1 MFRLIVDWLLQWISD
16 VARPSERLYF
26 CHSSSSQFV
35 ISANSFVYGFMSD
48 TAEIKGKSHQ
58 FDNEI
63 ARLLTIVSFFCRRLI
78 VRVGVL
84 SLVYEIKQKLLS
96 SSEWEKF
103 SSNHNKNESNENKS
117 INYNIN
123 IVHLANS

>member
-1 MFRLIVDWLLQWISD
+1 
-16 VARPSERLYF
+16 
-26 CHSSSSQFV
+26 
-35 ISANSFVYGFMSD
+35 MSD

-63 ARLLTIVSFFCRRLI
+63 ARLLTIDSFFCRRLI

-96 SSEWEKF
+96 SSE
-103 SSNHNKNESNENKS
+103 
-117 INYNIN
+117 
-123 IVHLANS
+123 